1 MREEEREEERKYC
14 KEEEERWKEGTDVG
28 GNYCGEKEE
37 GRVGKEVGVEEEVEM
52 ELRIRE

>member
-1 MREEEREEERKYC
+1 MEENLKAELLPLQLPNSISIREIGR
-14 KEEEERWKEGTDVG
+14 V
-28 GNYCGEKEE
+28 EKEE